1 MSLGQFR
8 KYLLNKETPRRV
20 YEEMK
25 ADPMTND
32 WSQLVSGD
40 FQLVNLNITDDQIR
54 QMNQTQYKTLIKQ
67 KVRDAAYMEFKE
79 QQAGHEKGRL
89 LEHENLSKP
98 QDYLLTNLLT
108 NKQASLLYNL
118 RCETVSGIRDNFHRQ
133 YSDIKC
139 QLCLLEVDTQSH
151 VLCCP
156 FIKNQCKEYSS
167 LPYDFIHGNLEEQVA
182 ITSLYSSLLE
192 VRDRLLDEGAGLP
205 GPS

>member
-1 MSLGQFR
+1 
-8 KYLLNKETPRRV
+8 
-20 YEEMK
+20 MK
-25 ADPMTND
+25 ADPMIND

-40 FQLVNLNITDDQIR
+40 FQLIILNITD
-54 QMNQTQYKTLIKQ
+54 NQKF
-67 KVRDAAYMEFKE
+67 RDAAYMELKE

-118 RCETVSGIRDNFHRQ
+118 RCQTVSGIRDNFHRQ
-133 YSDIKC
+133 YPDIKC
-139 QLCLLEVDTQSH
+139 QLCLLDIYTQGH

-156 FIKNQCKEYSS
+156 LIKNQFKEYTS
-167 LPYDFIHGNLEEQVA
+167 LPYEFIHGNLDEQVA

-192 VRDRLLDEGAGLP
+192 VRDRLLDEGAGL
-205 GPS
+205 SDIIAMIFEDN